1 MAVSM
6 TSRPPPDVVNRND
19 RPREKLGRL
28 GPAALGDEELLAA
41 VIGTG
46 SAGTSALG
54 LAHALLAGFGGL
66 HGLLRASR
74 DDLLRMK
81 GLGEAR
87 AAQVL
92 AAFEVGRRVLASRP
106 AERRQITSPRD
117 AAHLL
122 MPEYSARPVEQFGLL
137 MLDTRHRVLRTS
149 VLTVGTLDCASVQP
163 REVFRQALLASAAA
177 VVLFHNHPSGDPQPS
192 AEDVDLTRRIVAA
205 GDLMGIRVVDHV
217 VLGDGRYCSLKES
230 GYL

>member
-1 MAVSM
+1 MI
-6 TSRPPPDVVNRND
+6 SRVASDVAGRDD

-28 GPAALGDEELLAA
+28 GPSALGDEELLAI
-41 VIGTG
+41 VIASG
-46 SAGTSALG
+46 SAGTSARG
-54 LAHALLAGFGGL
+54 LAHTLVGCFGGL

-74 DDLLRMK
+74 DDLLRVK

-92 AAFEVGRRVLASRP
+92 AALEIGRRVLAVRP
-106 AERRQITSPRD
+106 VERPQITSPRD
-117 AAHLL
+117 AAHYL

-137 MLDTRHRVLRTS
+137 MLDTRHRVLRAS
-149 VLTVGTLDCASVQP
+149 VLTIGTLDCAAVQP
-163 REVFRQALLASAAA
+163 REIFRHALLASAAA
-177 VVLFHNHPSGDPQPS
+177 VVMFHNHPSGDPQPS
-192 AEDVDLTRRIVAA
+192 GEDIELTRRVAA
-205 GDLMGIRVVDHV
+205 AGELMGVRVVDHV

>member
-1 MAVSM
+1 MIS
-6 TSRPPPDVVNRND
+6 PPAAAVNRDD

-28 GPAALGDEELLAA
+28 GPAALGDAELLAV
-41 VIGTG
+41 VIGSG
-46 SAGTSALG
+46 SACASALG
-54 LAHALLAGFGGL
+54 LAHSLLAGFGGL

-92 AAFEVGRRVLASRP
+92 AALEVGRRVLAARP
-106 AERRQITSPRD
+106 AERLQITSPRD
-117 AAHLL
+117 AAHFL

-177 VVLFHNHPSGDPQPS
+177 VVMFHNHPSGDPQPS
-192 AEDVDLTRRIVAA
+192 GEDVELTRRMVAA
-205 GDLMGIRVVDHV
+205 GELMGVRVIDHV
-217 VLGDGRYCSLKES
+217 VLGDGRYCSLKDS

>member
-1 MAVSM
+1 MISPVS
-6 TSRPPPDVVNRND
+6 SDVAGRND

-28 GPAALGDEELLAA
+28 GPTALGDDELLAI
-41 VIGTG
+41 VIATG
-46 SAGTSALG
+46 SAGASAQT
-54 LAHALLAGFGGL
+54 LARALLASFGGL
-66 HGLLRASR
+66 HGLLRATR
-74 DDLLRMK
+74 DDLLRVK

-92 AAFEVGRRVLASRP
+92 AALEVGRRVLAARP
-106 AERRQITSPRD
+106 AERPQIITPRD
-117 AAHLL
+117 AAHFL
-122 MPEYSARPVEQFGLL
+122 MPEYSARSVEQFGLL

-149 VLTVGTLDCASVQP
+149 VLTVGTLDCAAVQP

-177 VVLFHNHPSGDPQPS
+177 VVMFHNHPSGDPQPS
-192 AEDVDLTRRIVAA
+192 ADDVELTRRMAAA
-205 GDLMGIRVVDHV
+205 GELMGVCVIDHV